1 MAGKN
6 YDSYHMMK
14 DIEKDMFGE
23 YPKDNRRLSKDAKHK
38 YIMPSGYKPL
48 VHYKKQLEKMGDDG
62 IKKLV
67 KDFGEFNAIKRY
79 WIYHGEYPPF
89 DVDNDNDDMECMVIQ
104 RILALFII
112 EIWIID
118 EKIIYGMDD
127 DDDEYDAGKQTKE
140 EKDLIIDG
148 LIADMDKND
157 AKEMM
162 DKLMKKMME

>member
-1 MAGKN
+1 MAGEN

-14 DIEKDMFGE
+14 DIEKDMFGDC
-23 YPKDNRRLSKDAKHK
+23 PKDAKNR
-38 YIMPSGYKPL
+38 YIMPSGYKQW

-79 WIYHGEYPPF
+79 WIYHNEYPPF
-89 DVDNDNDDMECMVIQ
+89 DDDKDNDDMECIVIQ

-118 EKIIYGMDD
+118 EKIISGIDD
-127 DDDEYDAGKQTKE
+127 DDDDDDTGSEIGDF
-140 EKDLIIDG
+140 DIISLRTG
-148 LIADMDKND
+148 
-157 AKEMM
+157 EVFRQ
-162 DKLMKKMME
+162 